1 VIYKENINYTENKIK
16 MKINF
21 YKGDLPSSFKATNIV
36 ALDSETMGLNPK
48 RDKLCLV
55 QISNGDEI
63 CNLVKIDL
71 SNKKPLNLIKILKN
85 NKIQKIFHYAR
96 FDVAV
101 FKHNFK
107 INIKNIYCTKIAS
120 KLVRTYTDKHGYKD
134 LCSELLGKSISKTE
148 QSSDWGGD
156 LTKEQQKYAA
166 TDVLHLHKIKDKL
179 DSMLLREKRSKL
191 AKACFDFIQYRTDLD
206 INGWSE
212 QDIFKH

>member
-1 VIYKENINYTENKIK
+1 
-16 MKINF
+16 MKINL
-21 YKGDLPSSFKATNIV
+21 YQGDLPDSFIAGDII

-63 CNLVKIDL
+63 CHLVKIDVF
-71 SNKKPLNLIKILKN
+71 NKKPINLIKILKN

-107 INIKNIYCTKIAS
+107 ININNIYCTKIAS

-134 LCSELLGKSISKTE
+134 LCGELLGKSISKTE
-148 QSSDWGGD
+148 QSSDWGGE
-156 LTKEQQKYAA
+156 LTKDQQKYAA

-179 DSMLLREKRSKL
+179 DKMLLREKRSKL

-206 INGWSE
+206 IYGWSD

>member
-1 VIYKENINYTENKIK
+1 

-21 YKGDLPSSFKATNIV
+21 YKGDLPASFKVSNII

-55 QISNGDEI
+55 QISNGDEVCQLI
-63 CNLVKIDL
+63 KIDL
-71 SNKKPLNLIKILKN
+71 SSGIPLNLIKILKN

-148 QSSDWGGD
+148 QSSDWGGE
-156 LTKEQQKYAA
+156 LSKEQQKYAA
-166 TDVLHLHKIKDKL
+166 TDVLYLHKIKDKL

>member
-1 VIYKENINYTENKIK
+1 

-21 YKGDLPSSFKATNIV
+21 YKGDLPASFKATNII

-63 CNLVKIDL
+63 CHLVKIDL
-71 SNKKPLNLIKILKN
+71 SSQKPINLIRILKN
-85 NKIQKIFHYAR
+85 NNIQKIFHYAR

-101 FKHNFK
+101 FKQNFK

-134 LCSELLGKSISKTE
+134 LCNELLGKTISKTE
-148 QSSDWGGD
+148 QSSDWGGE
-156 LTKEQQKYAA
+156 LTKEQHEYAA
-166 TDVLHLHKIKDKL
+166 TDVLYLHRIKERLDK
-179 DSMLLREKRSKL
+179 MLQREKREKL

-212 QDIFKH
+212 QDIFRH

>member
-1 VIYKENINYTENKIK
+1 
-16 MKINF
+16 M
-21 YKGDLPSSFKATNIV
+21 
-36 ALDSETMGLNPK
+36 
-48 RDKLCLV
+48 
-55 QISNGDEI
+55 
-63 CNLVKIDL
+63 
-71 SNKKPLNLIKILKN
+71 
-85 NKIQKIFHYAR
+85 
-96 FDVAV
+96 AV

-148 QSSDWGGD
+148 QSSDWGGE

-166 TDVLHLHKIKDKL
+166 TDVLYLHKIKDKL
-179 DSMLLREKRSKL
+179 DSMLLREKRERL
-191 AKACFDFIQYRTDLD
+191 ARACFDFIQYRTDLD

>member
-1 VIYKENINYTENKIK
+1 

-21 YKGDLPSSFKATNIV
+21 YKGDLPSNFKASNII
-36 ALDSETMGLNPK
+36 ALDSETMGLNPR

-55 QISNGDEI
+55 QISNGDEV
-63 CNLVKIDL
+63 CHLVKIDL
-71 SNKKPLNLIKILKN
+71 STEKPHNLIKILKN

-107 INIKNIYCTKIAS
+107 IDIKNIYCTKIAS

-134 LCSELLGKSISKTE
+134 LCNELLGKSISKTE
-148 QSSDWGGD
+148 QSSDWGGE
-156 LTKEQQKYAA
+156 LTKEQKKYAA
-166 TDVLHLHKIKDKL
+166 TDVLYLHKLKDKL
-179 DSMLLREKRSKL
+179 DMMLLREKRTKL
-191 AKACFDFIQYRTDLD
+191 ARACFDFIQYRTDLD

>member
-1 VIYKENINYTENKIK
+1 
-16 MKINF
+16 MKINL
-21 YKGDLPSSFKATNIV
+21 YRGDLPVSFKASNII

-55 QISNGDEI
+55 QISNGDEV
-63 CNLVKIDL
+63 CHLVKIDL
-71 SNKKPLNLIKILKN
+71 STEKPLNLIKILKN

-107 INIKNIYCTKIAS
+107 IIIKNIYCTKIAS

-148 QSSDWGGD
+148 QSSDWGGE

-166 TDVLHLHKIKDKL
+166 TDVLYLHKIKDKL